1 MGYKILGFIV
11 WQGGRLFVRS
21 RFTGFQRKAI
31 VAGLGAVVIAGV
43 VAAGRGA
50 TSSSDPS

>member
-11 WQGGRLFVRS
+11 WQGGRLYIRGHFS
-21 RFTGFQRKAI
+21 GFQRKAI

-50 TSSSDPS
+50 TSSSSPS